1 VDLEGR
7 AAVAYLT
14 GQGFQSIGSLLE
26 LESAIQGKVCQ
37 VISADSFG
45 LWISPAGEQWRR
57 TIGVPWQF
65 VAAIEMDWDVGA
77 HTEIPEVRRRIG
89 FEI

>member
-1 VDLEGR
+1 VELEGR
-7 AAVAYLT
+7 AAVAFLT

-65 VAAIEMDWDVGA
+65 VAAIEMEWEEGA
-77 HTEIPEVRRRIG
+77 HTGISEVRRRIG
-89 FEI
+89 FET

>member
-1 VDLEGR
+1 VELEGR

-26 LESAIQGKVCQ
+26 VESSIQGKVCQ

-45 LWISPAGEQWRR
+45 LWISPAGEEWRR

-65 VAAIEMDWDVGA
+65 VAAIEMEWEAGA
-77 HTEIPEVRRRIG
+77 DTEIPEVRRRIG
-89 FEI
+89 FET

>member
-7 AAVAYLT
+7 AAVAFLT
-14 GQGFQSIGSLLE
+14 GRGFQSIGSLLE

-57 TIGVPWQF
+57 TIGVLWQF
-65 VAAIEMDWDVGA
+65 VAAIEMEWEEGA
-77 HTEIPEVRRRIG
+77 QAGISEVRRRIG
-89 FEI
+89 FET